1 MNKNKFNSLY
11 HRVPV
16 DIMDTIVSYYN
27 AFAEYEANFKGQVRI
42 GCVAWLSH
50 RDARDLNNARQISS
64 SSHPILFSVGQK
76 KTISS
81 LLVLLLS
88 PFSSS
93 SFPNGCI
100 AVPCSSP
107 LCCTAFEY
115 HASCYCTTWWRNLLL
130 AQSPHIVCVLADVID
145 TFWHVSPY
153 QENPPK

>member
-1 MNKNKFNSLY
+1 
-11 HRVPV
+11 
-16 DIMDTIVSYYN
+16 MDTIASYYN

-64 SSHPILFSVGQK
+64 SSHSYFIFSRTEKTNLFA
-76 KTISS
+76 IS
-81 LLVLLLS
+81 VLLLS

-100 AVPCSSP
+100 AVPCSSL

-145 TFWHVSPY
+145 TFWHVSLPY
-153 QENPPK
+153 QENFQK